1 MNITDDSDPD
11 IYDKPKFNSTVL
23 GLDERSHIREES
35 ENTRQNA
42 LKLSPIPKD
51 QVQFIGS
58 NCNLLSEQQHFHNSE
73 ECSELQD
80 SDTKVKKIKLR
91 EDASSSF
98 VESNSKSS
106 EANKENVEITTTLE
120 SNILS
125 ERSIR
130 LKNNSTARSHITNPF
145 DSDMGSLCAT
155 TYSPSLFNN
164 SKRNVECE
172 TPEKSFRWSIGQM
185 ADFHPAVID
194 EAESMCQT
202 PDSVEDAQI
211 NKAIDKFWASQK
223 YVLPSPYFVKG
234 SANSEQDSSPSAIRR
249 MRALVQESPFARPSP
264 RSIQSGR
271 SVEVQTM
278 FTFPPNLDLIGLL
291 GKCFQYE
298 EGEVP
303 IFEANLSLNTL
314 RRKLFLDALS
324 SQTNTEN
331 ENDSSIA
338 IATDDNYNDHK
349 PFGHERPA
357 WYRSNDE
364 ISTRK
369 VSFDGIINPNEEAE
383 INNRLLSP
391 DISPIKN

>member
-1 MNITDDSDPD
+1 MNITDDSDTD
-11 IYDKPKFNSTVL
+11 VYDRPKFNSTVL
-23 GLDERSHIREES
+23 RLDERSYIREES

-42 LKLSPIPKD
+42 LKLSPILKD

-58 NCNLLSEQQHFHNSE
+58 NCSLLSEQQRFPNSE

-91 EDASSSF
+91 EDALPSF
-98 VESNSKSS
+98 IESNSKFS
-106 EANKENVEITTTLE
+106 EAGKENIEITALE

-145 DSDMGSLCAT
+145 DSDMGSLSAT

-164 SKRNVECE
+164 SKRNIECE

-202 PDSVEDAQI
+202 PDPVEDAQM

-223 YVLPSPYFVKG
+223 YVLPSPYFMKG
-234 SANSEQDSSPSAIRR
+234 SAKSEQDCSPSMIRR
-249 MRALVQESPFARPSP
+249 SRALMLESPLARPV
-264 RSIQSGR
+264 QSGR

-314 RRKLFLDALS
+314 RRKLFIDALS
-324 SQTNTEN
+324 SEINTEN
-331 ENDSSIA
+331 EDESSIA
-338 IATDDNYNDHK
+338 MTADDNYNDQE

-357 WYRSNDE
+357 WYHPNDE
-364 ISTRK
+364 IISTRK
-369 VSFDGIINPNEEAE
+369 VSFDGIINPNQEGE